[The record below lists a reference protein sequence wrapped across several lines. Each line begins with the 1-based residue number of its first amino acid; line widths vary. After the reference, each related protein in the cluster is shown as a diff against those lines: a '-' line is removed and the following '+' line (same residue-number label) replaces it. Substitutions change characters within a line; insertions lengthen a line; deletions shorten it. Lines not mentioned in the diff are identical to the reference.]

1 VKKIYLV
8 LSTIILTACSGY
20 TPLYGEL
27 GEEMNAIGLETVK
40 MQKAE
45 KNVGQRRLAQ
55 QMSYKLGRIFPNQFD
70 NQYNLNVVLK
80 KSESAIATRSDD
92 TDKRKSITVNA
103 VMILTDKYTN
113 EKVFSTEISRSSTYT
128 TQEQPFATD
137 AAKTKALESIVS
149 TLSGEIVQRAAL
161 WFRGYSDDENSK

>member
-1 VKKIYLV
+1 MKKIYLV

-45 KNVGQRRLAQ
+45 KNVGERRLAQ
-55 QMSYKLGRIFPNQFD
+55 QMSHKLGRIFPNQFD
-70 NQYNLNVVLK
+70 NQYNLDVVLK

-92 TDKRKSITVNA
+92 TDKRKSITVYA
-103 VMILTDKYTN
+103 TMTLTDKYTN
-113 EKVFSTEISRSSTYT
+113 EKVFSTDISRSSTYT
-128 TQEQPFATD
+128 TQETAFCY
-137 AAKTKALESIVS
+137 
-149 TLSGEIVQRAAL
+149 RC
-161 WFRGYSDDENSK
+161 SKN